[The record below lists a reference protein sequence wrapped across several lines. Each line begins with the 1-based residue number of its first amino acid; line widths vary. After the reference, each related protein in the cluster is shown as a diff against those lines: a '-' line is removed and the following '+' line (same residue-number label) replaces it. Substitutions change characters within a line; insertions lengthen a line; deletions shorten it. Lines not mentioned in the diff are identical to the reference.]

1 MARFRT
7 ERVGNVSLLG
17 VKWKCTFIGGE
28 LIFPVKLDASMEKQ
42 ERQTILI
49 IETGAMNT

>member
-17 VKWKCTFIGGE
+17 VKCTFIGGE